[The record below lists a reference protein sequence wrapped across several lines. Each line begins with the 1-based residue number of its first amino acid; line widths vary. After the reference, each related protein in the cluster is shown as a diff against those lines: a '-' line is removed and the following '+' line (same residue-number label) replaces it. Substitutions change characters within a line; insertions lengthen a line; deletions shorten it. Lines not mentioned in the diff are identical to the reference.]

1 MQWNK
6 AGRPRKNTAT
16 KPLEE
21 QDYTAAELSLSK
33 DSKDAVKRIAEAVIN
48 QWIKDGKPEK
58 DKSNVITWARI
69 LEEYYDF

>member
-6 AGRPRKNTAT
+6 AGRPRKNPDE
-16 KPLEE
+16 PLKER
-21 QDYTAAELSLSK
+21 DYTAAELSLSR
-33 DSKDAVKRIAEAVIN
+33 DSKDAVKRIAEAVVH

-58 DKSNVITWARI
+58 DKPNVIPWVRI

>member
-6 AGRPRKNTAT
+6 AGRPRKNPTES
-16 KPLEE
+16 LEE

-58 DKSNVITWARI
+58 DRPNVITWARL

>member
-6 AGRPRKNTAT
+6 AGRPRKNSAE
-16 KPLEE
+16 PLEE
-21 QDYTAAELSLSK
+21 QDYTTAELSLSR

-58 DKSNVITWARI
+58 DRPNVITWARI

>member
-6 AGRPRKNTAT
+6 AGRPRKNPTES
-16 KPLEE
+16 LEE

-58 DKSNVITWARI
+58 DRPNVITWARI